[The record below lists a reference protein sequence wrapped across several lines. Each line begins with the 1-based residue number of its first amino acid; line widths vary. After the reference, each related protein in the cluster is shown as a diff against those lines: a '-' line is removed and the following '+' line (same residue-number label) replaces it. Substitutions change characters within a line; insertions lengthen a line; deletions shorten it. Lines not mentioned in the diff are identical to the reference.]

1 MSKRDVIGCLLYWV
15 RMFLTYFH
23 LSKSNSCRGA
33 EVAASSFEW
42 ANCTAALKD
51 AGWELKMP
59 SNYKSIFGSTGKTF
73 EYGWGIVRPEGA
85 STYCLSLQS
94 APVSSA
100 FTNERLLSVPCASTT
115 HATRI
120 FFAAR
125 EADSDTATTFMT
137 PVPLI
142 KSGTTVS
149 GSAVVGTD
157 SLGTIRVS
165 SASVTSPRYLTL
177 TPEDEGC

>member
-1 MSKRDVIGCLLYWV
+1 MI
-15 RMFLTYFH
+15 
-23 LSKSNSCRGA
+23 SCSGA

-51 AGWELKMP
+51 AGWSLELP
-59 SNYKSIFGSTGKTF
+59 SNYKTIFGSSTGKTF

-94 APVSSA
+94 APTSSS
-100 FTNERLLSVPCASTT
+100 FTNQRLLSVPCASTT

-125 EADSDTATTFMT
+125 EVNSDTATTFMT
-137 PVPLI
+137 PVPLL

-157 SLGTIRVS
+157 SFGTIRVS
-165 SASVTSPRYLTL
+165 SAAVTSPRYLTL
-177 TPEDEGC
+177 TPEDDGC

>member
-1 MSKRDVIGCLLYWV
+1 MCSGIST
-15 RMFLTYFH
+15 FLTCRD
-23 LSKSNSCRGA
+23 LSTLNSGA

-42 ANCTAALKD
+42 ANCTAALQES
-51 AGWELKMP
+51 GWKLELP
-59 SNYKSIFGSTGKTF
+59 SNYKSIFGSSTGKTF

-100 FTNERLLSVPCASTT
+100 FTNQRLLSVPCSSTT
-115 HATRI
+115 HASRI

-125 EADSDTATTFMT
+125 EAGSDTATTFMT
-137 PVPLI
+137 PVPLV
-142 KSGTTVS
+142 KAGTTVS

-157 SLGTIRVS
+157 AYGTIRVS
-165 SASVTSPRYLTL
+165 SASVNSPRYLTL
-177 TPEDEGC
+177 TPEDDGC